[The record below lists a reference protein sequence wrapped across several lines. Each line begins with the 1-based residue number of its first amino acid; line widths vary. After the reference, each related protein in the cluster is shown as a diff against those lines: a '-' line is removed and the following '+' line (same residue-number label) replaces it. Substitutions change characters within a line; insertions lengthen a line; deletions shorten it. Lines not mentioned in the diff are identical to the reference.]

1 MQKYKYEQL
10 SLLAGSNDVHRQ
22 LTIDGE
28 RGINNKMTVNIV
40 VPASS
45 LLR

>member
-22 LTIDGE
+22 LTIDE